1 MKSMQ
6 VIEYNN
12 EKRLEFRTIFMKSI
26 KSHFY
31 HTIETRVNFLLEKI
45 IISMALLRIHMY
57 VAKTEFF
64 VVSIAIIL
72 NFNSKVFVLQ
82 LFCQHCRRLQSKCN
96 WKSSSAYL

>member
-31 HTIETRVNFLLEKI
+31 HTIETRVNFLFEKI
-45 IISMALLRIHMY
+45 GISMALIRIH
-57 VAKTEFF
+57 T
-64 VVSIAIIL
+64 
-72 NFNSKVFVLQ
+72 
-82 LFCQHCRRLQSKCN
+82 
-96 WKSSSAYL
+96 